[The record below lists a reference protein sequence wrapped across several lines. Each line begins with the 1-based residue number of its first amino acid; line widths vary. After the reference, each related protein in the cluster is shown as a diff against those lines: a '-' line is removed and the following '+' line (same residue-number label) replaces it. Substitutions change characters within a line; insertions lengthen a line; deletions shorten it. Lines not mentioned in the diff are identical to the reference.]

1 MKLVDAVAP
10 EASAEVATAWF
21 TALVRAAMVPAGA
34 ARWRMSWAGQLELV
48 MPDGE
53 IFDAESLAAELADSS
68 TARDAAAR
76 LTALG
81 VDVAAVGP
89 VSTTAAV
96 DAGDVVA
103 GISDLRGRIPP
114 RRVDPWHSVAAMVA
128 LHRFVPFE
136 SIASRRSP
144 VDSPS
149 KRPSNCA
156 TAQRS
161 GSRSRCPPNV

>member
-89 VSTTAAV
+89 VSHC
-96 DAGDVVA
+96 G
-103 GISDLRGRIPP
+103 GGRRRRRRRHLRLTRAHP
-114 RRVDPWHSVAAMVA
+114 
-128 LHRFVPFE
+128 
-136 SIASRRSP
+136 ASTR
-144 VDSPS
+144 
-149 KRPSNCA
+149 
-156 TAQRS
+156 
-161 GSRSRCPPNV
+161 